1 MKIIGHQKIIDY
13 LVKSVHRKKL
23 AQSYLFCGPAQ
34 VGKKMVAKYF
44 AATILCEQ
52 EENPCLQ
59 CDSCLR
65 VAQDEHPDIYYV
77 QPEENKEIIGINQIR
92 SMKNAAIFSPFS
104 GSAKIV
110 IIEKADNLS
119 KAAANSLL
127 KILEDPPDRVFII
140 LLAQGLANLPSTIYS
155 RCQVLRLK
163 PPHSSEIISFLQEEF
178 NFDQEKAEKIT
189 SLSWG
194 LPGRAI
200 NLVKNKELGLKKQE
214 ELISKFL
221 FFLTERD
228 NLENK
233 IKLSDLILKS
243 ESQES
248 LFVLLQVVRDFY
260 LIKAGLNSATA
271 LKEEQ
276 KKKLAQM
283 YSFLELR
290 LFAQEI
296 MRVRNQLTAPLNK
309 KLLIEN
315 LFFNNFT

>member
-13 LVKSVHRKKL
+13 LIKAARHEKL

-34 VGKKMVAKYF
+34 VGKRLVAKYF

-52 EENPCLQ
+52 GEAPCFR

-65 VAQDEHPDIYYV
+65 VAQEEHPDIYYV
-77 QPEENKEIIGINQIR
+77 RPEENKEIISIDQIR
-92 SMKNAAIFSPFS
+92 AVKNIVIFSPFS

-110 IIEKADNLS
+110 IIEEADNLS

-127 KILEDPPDRVFII
+127 KILEDPPAHVFLI

-155 RCQVLRLK
+155 RCQILRFK
-163 PPHSSEIISFLQEEF
+163 TPHFSEIISFLQEEF
-178 NFDQEKAEKIT
+178 NLSQEKAQKIT
-189 SLSWG
+189 RLSWG

-200 NLVKNKELGLKKQE
+200 NLAKNKELGLKEQE
-214 ELISKFL
+214 ELISK
-221 FFLTERD
+221 
-228 NLENK
+228 
-233 IKLSDLILKS
+233 S
-243 ESQES
+243 ESRES
-248 LFVLLQVVRDFY
+248 LFVLLQVIRDFY
-260 LIKAGLNSATA
+260 LIKAGVSSAII
-271 LKEEQ
+271 LKGEQ

-309 KLLIEN
+309 KLLVEN
-315 LFFNNFT
+315 LFFSNFV